1 MRLSKLAALAGLPL
15 LANPQNAAAAEIM
28 RVCTANRISE
38 LLSEAAP
45 TTLLVT
51 ALANRHL
58 AHVAELTE
66 SPAIC
71 LANSVVP
78 DASLL
83 EAARTRGLVLLT
95 SPEDPARTADR
106 LYRALQSEGG
116 T

>member
-1 MRLSKLAALAGLPL
+1 MRLSKLAALAGLPVT
-15 LANPQNAAAAEIM
+15 ANAQKAETAEVR
-28 RVCTANRISE
+28 RVCAANRISE

-71 LANSVVP
+71 LAGGVAP
-78 DASLL
+78 DAALL
-83 EAARTRGLVLLT
+83 EAAGARGLVLLT